1 MYQAQD
7 FNHLI
12 GTPGFSET
20 LLTNHFTLYQGY
32 VKNTNL
38 LLEMLASALKEGKT
52 EGPAYAELK
61 RRLGWEFN
69 GMRLHEMY
77 FGGMSK
83 EKTELDPSSALAQ
96 KLTEQYGSIEQWTK
110 DFLSAGAMRGIGWV
124 VLYCDPQSGMLLNTW
139 INEHDTGHLSSAI
152 PLLIMDVFEH
162 AYVTD
167 YGIARAEY
175 LKAFLNAVNWP
186 TVAQSFDFTT
196 KTAENAKQM

>member
-12 GTPGFSET
+12 GTAGFSET

-32 VKNTNL
+32 VKNTNV
-38 LLEMLASALKEGKT
+38 LLEMLESALKEGKT

-61 RRLGWEFN
+61 RRFGWEFN
-69 GMRLHEMY
+69 GMRLHELY

-83 EKTELDPSSALAQ
+83 DKTELDPASTLAQ
-96 KLTEQYGSIEQWTK
+96 KLSEQFGSVEQWTK
-110 DFLSAGAMRGIGWV
+110 DFLAVGAMRGIGWV
-124 VLYCDPQSGMLLNTW
+124 VLYCDPQSGKLLNTW
-139 INEHDTGHLSSAI
+139 INEHDAGHLATAM
-152 PLLIMDVFEH
+152 PVLIMDVFEH

-175 LKAFLNAVNWP
+175 LKAFIGAVNWP
-186 TVAQSFDFTT
+186 KAAQVFDSIT
-196 KTAENAKQM
+196 KKA